1 VLVRHSS
8 KVRDDGILGLDKGDF
23 EKFLFTG
30 GDDDIA
36 VNLHQL
42 NPLTPQEAR
51 SIARSALP
59 THNNHSGETTNQWK
73 FYLQKCIKNVSNDLS
88 RSQEFK
94 NEQIDEKYLLK
105 VIGN

>member
-1 VLVRHSS
+1 LVRHSS
-8 KVRDDGILGLDKGDF
+8 KVRDDGVLGLDLGDF

-30 GDDDIA
+30 GDDDIN

-59 THNNHSGETTNQWK
+59 IQSNHSGETTN
-73 FYLQKCIKNVSNDLS
+73 
-88 RSQEFK
+88 
-94 NEQIDEKYLLK
+94 
-105 VIGN
+105 